1 MNDLIKQVKTLDLT
15 DGVAIIVTM
24 PKGSQRSD
32 VDQIGFSILEAI
44 APKVR
49 NLLFIQ
55 DGMDISALN
64 ELQMRQYGWVKDADV
79 QSVLS
84 SHDRLVRELDVLLNG
99 EEGAAKQASLCDVVA
114 QVRRDGLVAKAAMS
128 GILAALQKYEQAFDY
143 LFGKCCSNG
152 IFTAWGAIVDCT
164 PINEARKLADE
175 AIKNIA
181 EDVSDS
187 RKLQTDRERL
197 LSSLFGLVSAWEKGD
212 DIFSAI
218 VGARA
223 IIAEM
228 EGGITEME
236 GGAA

>member
-64 ELQMRQYGWVKDADV
+64 ELQMREYGWVKVEAAA
-79 QSVLS
+79 Q
-84 SHDRLVRELDVLLNG
+84 RGQLV
-99 EEGAAKQASLCDVVA
+99 S
-114 QVRRDGLVAKAAMS
+114 
-128 GILAALQKYEQAFDY
+128 ALQKYEEAFDD
-143 LFGKCCSNG
+143 LFGHCCSNG
-152 IFTAWGAIVDCT
+152 IFNAWGAIVDCSL
-164 PINEARKLADE
+164 INEAHSLAGS
-175 AIKNIA
+175 
-181 EDVSDS
+181 V
-187 RKLQTDRERL
+187 
-197 LSSLFGLVSAWEKGD
+197 LSK
-212 DIFSAI
+212 
-218 VGARA
+218 
-223 IIAEM
+223 M
-228 EGGITEME
+228 KE